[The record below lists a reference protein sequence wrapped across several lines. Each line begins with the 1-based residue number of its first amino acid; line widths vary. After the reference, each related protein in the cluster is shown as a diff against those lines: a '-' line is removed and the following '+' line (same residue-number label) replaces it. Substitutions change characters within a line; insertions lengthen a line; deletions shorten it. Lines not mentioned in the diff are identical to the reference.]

1 MLIVL
6 IASLKMTTADL
17 FGFFTPFFFLLLLV
31 ERNFLK
37 NATCIHLCHEGVRMS
52 KKVLFIL

>member
-6 IASLKMTTADL
+6 IASLKMTAADL
-17 FGFFTPFFFLLLLV
+17 LGFFTPFFFLLLLV

-37 NATCIHLCHEGVRMS
+37 MQYAYTYAMRNCQNE
-52 KKVLFIL
+52 